1 MLNIINKIKIPV
13 LISLLVIGFMLNS
26 CDKDDDN
33 TPSIQLLSFGPSP
46 VLRGGDLRFIGTG
59 LDKVTS
65 IVLANNVEV
74 NTFKTKTSEL
84 IVITVPEATVDGK
97 VTLKTP
103 QGNIETKTVLRI
115 SEPITITSISPA
127 RVRPGGILTISG
139 TYLNLVKEVV
149 FSAKKSVKAF
159 QSQSQTKL
167 EVKVPDDAQT
177 GKIVLSNGEA
187 DPILV
192 ESETDVEVILPAASQ
207 ISPNPVKA
215 GSNLTIEGTDLDLVK
230 TLVFGGGSRVTS
242 FVSVES
248 GKLVAIAPADA
259 RDGALTMI
267 VASLVEVQT
276 AQEVTM
282 AVPSIA
288 NVSPNP
294 AKNGKDITITGTDLD
309 LVTTVVFGGNKQG
322 AILSKSLSE
331 MTVKVPVDATEG
343 AVTFNTA
350 ANKSV
355 ATVSILSLVKPVIA
369 NIAPMET
376 QANKEITISGTD
388 LDLVAKVVFGGNKE
402 VVVNNSNET
411 ELVVTV
417 PPGTLSGAV
426 ILVAKNGDMI
436 TSASSLTILASNV
449 PLITSIPPMI
459 RPGEMITIQG
469 EKLDLF
475 VDVIFPDNIRA
486 TMFGIK
492 TATMLQV
499 LVPSNVR
506 RGFGKIKFI
515 TNENETTE
523 SPEVNFQGVDPVS
536 DRSLVFFDF
545 DNLNRW
551 WGDTGANENDPTYTL
566 DGTNYFR
573 VNGSLNGWT
582 GFFWRNGKNEFPAD
596 AIGTNVSS
604 YVLKFDV
611 NVLDPITGGELA
623 WRLKGSSGDFWY
635 YWKPWEATG
644 SYETNG
650 WITVTIPLTEFKS
663 GGDSISDL
671 STINE
676 DFGVAFNNGASMVN
690 ACFDNVRFELK

>member
-127 RVRPGGILTISG
+127 RVRPGGIITISG

-230 TLVFGGGSRVTS
+230 TLVFGGGSRVTT

-276 AQEVTM
+276 AQEVIM

-355 ATVSILSLVKPVIA
+355 ATASSLSLVKPVIA

-426 ILVAKNGDMI
+426 TLVAKNGDII

-459 RPGEMITIQG
+459 RPGEMITIEG

-536 DRSLVFFDF
+536 DRTLVFFDF